1 MKIGLCLLIIHYH
14 TQKERER
21 EREKE
26 MWLVQLVNKPEDI
39 IDSYALCVIIIYI
52 NNNLD
57 NFNMWIFKYALSDW
71 GAKGVQVV

>member
-1 MKIGLCLLIIHYH
+1 MSTYNTLSY
-14 TQKERER
+14 TERKR

-57 NFNMWIFKYALSDW
+57 NFNMWIYKYALSFL
-71 GAKGVQVV
+71 KKMF